1 MKLKFNVTGMTCAAC
16 SARVEKVTRAV
27 PGVEKAE
34 VNLLGGTM
42 QVEAENADVTAA
54 IIQAV
59 TNAGYGASVPGE
71 TKTVKKEEKSP
82 AEVALKEMKKRI
94 IGSAICLVILMYFTM
109 GHMVGLPAP
118 HWYHGLENALV
129 AALLQFFLTLP
140 PVYLN
145 RVYYSRGL
153 KALWHRAPN
162 MDSLIAVG
170 SIASLAYG
178 VVALFRMAWAMG
190 HGQWDIVEMYSKNLY
205 FESAAM
211 ILTLITLGKFL
222 ETRAKG
228 RTGDAIRALMDL
240 SPKTANVRRDG
251 IILEIPVEEVKVGD
265 VVIVRSGGSIPVDGT
280 VLEGRVSV
288 DQSALTGESVPVEK
302 IPGDTVAAATINT
315 EGYLEFRADKVGEDT
330 TLAQVIRM
338 VEEAGGSKAPIARL
352 ADKIAGV
359 FVPVVMSI
367 AAVTFVVWMIA
378 GYGMEFSLNCA
389 ISVLVISCPC
399 ALGLATPVAIMVGTG
414 RGAQMGVLFKNA
426 EALENLHHID
436 TVVLDKTGTLTTG
449 KPEVTDILPGKAG
462 AAELLQ
468 IAAALESKSE
478 HPFAKAILKKMA
490 GKAYPEVTDFETL
503 PGRGVAGVVKGVR
516 CYGGNGRLME
526 ELGVAV
532 PAMPELAQQGKTPL
546 HFANERREY
555 LGTIAAADVLKA
567 DSQAA
572 IEAMQKLHLDV
583 VMLTGDNENTAKA
596 IAAKAGITHVISDVL
611 PTDKAGAV
619 KRLQAEGH
627 RVLMVGDGIN
637 DAPALVTADVG
648 MAIGA
653 GTDIAMESADVVLM
667 NSSLAAVSGAIELS
681 KATIKNIR
689 ENLFWAFFYNTLG
702 IPLAAGVFF
711 LPFGLQLSPMIG
723 AAAMSMSSVFVVS
736 NALRLRFFK
745 PKTISA
751 AACPCEVSQ
760 AEIQEAAAEEE
771 GLEEAAPAEEV
782 VIRVNG
788 MMCSHCTASVEKA
801 CMGVPGTVKAVADL
815 EKKIVTVTGTA
826 DVEALKQAIRD
837 EDYEVV
843 EEPKPETVVIGVGGM
858 MCSHC
863 TASVEKACMSVPGTL
878 SAVASLEKKKVTVTG
893 TADVEALKKA
903 IIAEDY
909 EILEG

>member
-27 PGVEKAE
+27 TGVQSAE
-34 VNLLGGTM
+34 VNLLAGTM
-42 QVEAENADVTAA
+42 QVEAESAEITAT

-59 TNAGYGASVPGE
+59 TKAGYGAFVPGE
-71 TKTVKKEEKSP
+71 TKTEKKEEKNP
-82 AEVALKEMKKRI
+82 QEDALKEMKRRI
-94 IGSAICLVILMYFTM
+94 IGSSVCLAVLMYFTM
-109 GHMVGLPAP
+109 GHMVGLPVP
-118 HWYHGLENALV
+118 HWYHGTENALV
-129 AALLQFFLTLP
+129 TALLQFFLTLP

-153 KALWHRAPN
+153 KALWNKAPN

-170 SIASLAYG
+170 SIASLVYG
-178 VVALFRMAWAMG
+178 VVALFRMAYGIG
-190 HGQWDIVEMYSKNLY
+190 HGDWALVEMYRENLY

-240 SPKTANVRRDG
+240 SPKTATVRRNNLDM
-251 IILEIPVEEVKVGD
+251 EIPVEEVRVGD
-265 VVIVRSGGSIPVDGT
+265 TVIVRSGGSIPVDGT
-280 VLEGRVSV
+280 VLSGRASV
-288 DQSALTGESVPVEK
+288 DQSALTGESIPVEK
-302 IPGDTVAAATINT
+302 VCGDTVAAATINT

-367 AAVTFVVWMIA
+367 SVITFLVWMIA
-378 GYGMEFSLNCA
+378 GFGLEFALNCG

-426 EALENLHHID
+426 QALENLHHVD

-449 KPEVTDILPGKAG
+449 RPEVTDILPGSCG
-462 AAELLQ
+462 LSQLMRVAAS
-468 IAAALESKSE
+468 LESKSE
-478 HPFAKAILKKMA
+478 HPFAKAILKKM
-490 GKAYPEVTDFETL
+490 GKNTYPAAADFETL
-503 PGRGVAGVVKGVR
+503 PGRGVAGTIKGVR
-516 CYGGNGRLME
+516 YYGGNGRLMQ
-526 ELGVAV
+526 ELGIVL
-532 PAMPELAQQGKTPL
+532 PELPELARQGKTPL
-546 HFANERREY
+546 HFASEKGEY

-567 DSQAA
+567 DSAA
-572 IEAMQKLHLDV
+572 AVKAMQELHLDV
-583 VMLTGDNENTAKA
+583 VMLTGDNATTAKA
-596 IAAKAGITHVISDVL
+596 IADKAGIAHVISDVL

-619 KRLQAEGH
+619 DKLRKQGH

-653 GTDIAMESADVVLM
+653 GTDIAMESADIVLM

-681 KATIKNIR
+681 KATIRNIR
-689 ENLFWAFFYNTLG
+689 QNLFWAFFYNTLG
-702 IPLAAGVFF
+702 IPLAAGLLY
-711 LPFGLQLSPMIG
+711 LPFGLGLSPMIG
-723 AAAMSMSSVFVVS
+723 AAAMSMSSVFVVT
-736 NALRLRFFK
+736 NALRLRLFK
-745 PKTISA
+745 PKTETVAS
-751 AACPCEVSQ
+751 CVCE
-760 AEIQEAAAEEE
+760 AETEPVEIEEE
-771 GLEEAAPAEEV
+771 A
-782 VIRVNG
+782 
-788 MMCSHCTASVEKA
+788 
-801 CMGVPGTVKAVADL
+801 VPV
-815 EKKIVTVTGTA
+815 
-826 DVEALKQAIRD
+826 
-837 EDYEVV
+837 
-843 EEPKPETVVIGVGGM
+843 VVIGVGGM
-858 MCSHC
+858 MCPHC
-863 TASVEKACMSVPGTL
+863 TAAVEKACMGVSGTV
-878 SAVASLEKKKVTVTG
+878 SAVASLADKNVTVVG

>member
-27 PGVEKAE
+27 AGVEKAE

-42 QVEAENADVTAA
+42 QVEAAEDVSAA
-54 IIQAV
+54 IIAAV
-59 TNAGYGASVPGE
+59 TKAGYGASVPGE
-71 TKTVKKEEKSP
+71 KKEEKKQEKNP
-82 AEVALKEMKKRI
+82 QEDALKEMKTRI
-94 IGSAICLVILMYFTM
+94 IGSSICLVILMYFTM

-129 AALLQFFLTLP
+129 AALLQLMLTLP

-145 RVYYSRGL
+145 RVYYSRGI
-153 KALWHRAPN
+153 KALWNKAPN

-170 SIASLAYG
+170 SIASLVYG

-190 HGQWDIVEMYSKNLY
+190 HGAWDIVEMYSKNLY

-240 SPKTANVRRDG
+240 SPKTAMVLRNGVET
-251 IILEIPVEEVKVGD
+251 EIPVEDVRVGD
-265 VVIVRSGGSIPVDGT
+265 LIVVRSGGSIPVDGT
-280 VLEGRVSV
+280 VVEGRGSV

-302 IPGDTVAAATINT
+302 LPGDTVAAATINT
-315 EGYLEFRADKVGEDT
+315 EGYLKFRADKVGEDT

-352 ADKIAGV
+352 ADKIAGI

-367 AAVTFVVWMIA
+367 SAITFAVWMA
-378 GYGMEFSLNCA
+378 CGYGLEFSLNCA

-449 KPEVTDILPGKAG
+449 KPEVTDILPGSAD
-462 AAELLQ
+462 LSRLMR

-478 HPFAKAILKKMA
+478 HPFAKAILRKM
-490 GKAYPEVTDFETL
+490 GSTSYPEAEDFETL
-503 PGRGVAGVVKGVR
+503 PGRGVAGTIRGVR
-516 CYGGNGRLME
+516 YYGGNGRLME

-532 PAMPELAQQGKTPL
+532 PDLSRLAEQGKTPL
-546 HFANERREY
+546 HFASGQGEY
-555 LGTIAAADVLKA
+555 LGTIAAADVLKS
-567 DSQAA
+567 DSMAA
-572 IEAMQKLHLDV
+572 VEAMQKLHLDV
-583 VMLTGDNENTAKA
+583 VMLTGDNEATARA

-611 PTDKAGAV
+611 PTHKAEAV
-619 KRLQAEGH
+619 KKLQKEGH

-653 GTDIAMESADVVLM
+653 GTDIAMESADIVLM
-667 NSSLAAVSGAIELS
+667 NSSLASVSGAIELS
-681 KATIKNIR
+681 KATIKNNR
-689 ENLFWAFFYNTLG
+689 QNLFWAFFYNTLG
-702 IPLAAGVFF
+702 IPLAAGLLY
-711 LPFGLQLSPMIG
+711 LPFGLTLSPMIG
-723 AAAMSMSSVFVVS
+723 AAAMSMSSVFVVT

-745 PKTISA
+745 AKAEA
-751 AACPCEVSQ
+751 ATDCSCA
-760 AEIQEAAAEEE
+760 IAAEELVIE
-771 GLEEAAPAEEV
+771 EEPLPETVIRVKGMMCSHCTAAVEKACLSVPGTVKAVASLEEKNVTVTGTADYEALKAAIVAEDYEV
-782 VIRVNG
+782 VEEPKAQTIVIRVNG
-788 MMCSHCTASVEKA
+788 MMCSHCTAA
-801 CMGVPGTVKAVADL
+801 
-815 EKKIVTVTGTA
+815 
-826 DVEALKQAIRD
+826 
-837 EDYEVV
+837 
-843 EEPKPETVVIGVGGM
+843 
-858 MCSHC
+858 
-863 TASVEKACMSVPGTL
+863 VEKACMSVPGTVK
-878 SAVASLEKKKVTVTG
+878 AVASLEEKNVTVTG
-893 TADVEALKKA
+893 TADYEALKKA

-909 EILEG
+909 EVVE

>member
-16 SARVEKVTRAV
+16 SARVEKVTSAV
-27 PGVEKAE
+27 AGVQKAE
-34 VNLLGGTM
+34 VNLLAGTM
-42 QVEAENADVTAA
+42 QVEAEQDVSAQ

-59 TNAGYGASVPGE
+59 QKAGYNAMIPGE
-71 TKTVKKEEKSP
+71 KKEKKEEAAP
-82 AEVALKEMKKRI
+82 QEEAMKEMKKRI
-94 IGSAICLVILMYFTM
+94 VGSSICLVVLMYFTM
-109 GHMVGLPAP
+109 GHMVGLHAP

-153 KALWHRAPN
+153 KALWNKAPN

-170 SIASLAYG
+170 SLASLIYG
-178 VVALFRMAWAMG
+178 VAALFRMAWGMG
-190 HGQWDIVEMYSKNLY
+190 HGDWAVVKMYSENLY

-240 SPKTANVRRDG
+240 TPKTAAVRRNG
-251 IILEIPVEEVKVGD
+251 AVMEIPVEDVAVGD
-265 VVIVRSGGSIPVDGT
+265 TVIVRSGGSIPVDGT
-280 VLEGRVSV
+280 VLEGRASV

-302 IPGDTVAAATINT
+302 HVGDTVAAATINT

-359 FVPVVMSI
+359 FVPVVMTI
-367 AAVTFVVWMIA
+367 AAVTFAVWMLA
-378 GYGMEFSLNCA
+378 GSTLEFSLTCA

-449 KPEVTDILPGKAG
+449 KPEVTDILPGKASAG
-462 AAELLQ
+462 ELMK
-468 IAAALESKSE
+468 IASALESRSE
-478 HPFAKAILKKMA
+478 HPFAKAILKKM
-490 GKAYPEVTDFETL
+490 GKNAYPEAADFETL
-503 PGRGVAGVVKGVR
+503 PGRGVAGSIGGIR
-516 CYGGNGRLME
+516 CYGGNRRLME

-532 PAMPELAQQGKTPL
+532 PALPELAQQGKTPL
-546 HFANERREY
+546 YFANERKEY

-567 DSQAA
+567 DSAAA
-572 IEAMQKLHLDV
+572 IRAMQELGLDV
-583 VMLTGDNENTAKA
+583 VMLTGDNESTAKS
-596 IAAKAGITHVISDVL
+596 IAAKAGIPHVISDVL

-619 KRLQAEGH
+619 QKLQSAGH
-627 RVLMVGDGIN
+627 KVLMVGDGIN

-681 KATIKNIR
+681 KATIRNIR
-689 ENLFWAFFYNTLG
+689 QNLFWAFFYNSLG
-702 IPLAAGVFF
+702 IPVAAGVLFI
-711 LPFGLQLSPMIG
+711 PFGLQLSPMLG
-723 AAAMSMSSVFVVS
+723 AAAMSMSSVFVVT

-745 PKTISA
+745 PKNT
-751 AACPCEVSQ
+751 PEFTQ
-760 AEIQEAAAEEE
+760 IQETTQEIVMEEE
-771 GLEEAAPAEEV
+771 SLPAV
-782 VIRVNG
+782 TIRVNG
-788 MMCSHCTASVEKA
+788 MMCSHCTSAVEKA
-801 CMGVPGTVKAVADL
+801 CKSVPGTVEAKADL
-815 EKKIVTVTGTA
+815 ESKTVTVTGTADVTELKKAIVAEDYEVVEDVPAAVTVIRVGGMMCSHCTAAVEAACKSVPGTVEAKADLESKTVTVTGTA
-826 DVEALKQAIRD
+826 DVEALKQAI
-837 EDYEVV
+837 
-843 EEPKPETVVIGVGGM
+843 
-858 MCSHC
+858 
-863 TASVEKACMSVPGTL
+863 L
-878 SAVASLEKKKVTVTG
+878 
-893 TADVEALKKA
+893 
-903 IIAEDY
+903 AEDY
-909 EILEG
+909 EILED